1 MSQKLEERIDAYLEG
16 ALPPDEAGRFE
27 QELLDP
33 AVAGLFA
40 EALRLREMLAS
51 APPDRPPEELIE
63 LIESTLEVERVEES
77 EPAPRFGRAR
87 AALSGMSWVYRGPAM
102 AVVPGGREALSGMST
117 IRYAL
122 GPLNRPA
129 KPKKPSSKKRS
140 RAAKTAEPLWRRI
153 LWRKK

>member
-33 AVAGLFA
+33 EVAGLFA
-40 EALRLREMLAS
+40 EALMLREMLAS
-51 APPDRPPEELIE
+51 APPDQPPEELIE
-63 LIESTLEVERVEES
+63 LIEATLEVERVEEA
-77 EPAPRFGRAR
+77 EPAPRFGRTR

-122 GPLNRPA
+122 GPLNRPS
-129 KPKKPSSKKRS
+129 KPKTEKPPKR
-140 RAAKTAEPLWRRI
+140 PLWRRI

>member
-16 ALPPDEAGRFE
+16 ALSPEEAERFE

-33 AVAGLFA
+33 QVAGLFA
-40 EALRLREMLAS
+40 EALMLREMLAGM
-51 APPDRPPEELIE
+51 PPDQPPGELIE
-63 LIESTLEVERVEES
+63 LIEES
-77 EPAPRFGRAR
+77 LDVQRAEDAAQVPRFGRTR
-87 AALSGMSWVYRGPAM
+87 AVLSAMSWMYRGPAM
-102 AVVPGGREALSGMST
+102 AVAPGGREALSGMGT

-129 KPKKPSSKKRS
+129 KPKEEKKPKK
-140 RAAKTAEPLWRRI
+140 PLWRRV

>member
-16 ALPPDEAGRFE
+16 VLPPEEAERFE

-33 AVAGLFA
+33 DVAGLFA
-40 EALRLREMLAS
+40 EALMLREMLAS
-51 APPDRPPEELIE
+51 MPPDQPPGELIE
-63 LIESTLEVERVEES
+63 QIEASLEVQRAEDAAPV
-77 EPAPRFGRAR
+77 PRFGRTR
-87 AALSGMSWVYRGPAM
+87 AALAGFSWMYRGPAM
-102 AVVPGGREALSGMST
+102 AVAPGGREALSAMGT

-129 KPKKPSSKKRS
+129 KPKAEKPPKK
-140 RAAKTAEPLWRRI
+140 PLWRRV

>member
-16 ALPPDEAGRFE
+16 ALPPEEAERFE

-40 EALRLREMLAS
+40 EALMLRELLAG

-63 LIESTLEVERVEES
+63 RIEASLEVQRAEDAKPV
-77 EPAPRFGRAR
+77 PRFGRTR
-87 AALSGMSWVYRGPAM
+87 VVLSGMSWMYRGPAM
-102 AVVPGGREALSGMST
+102 AVAPGGSEALSGLGT

-129 KPKKPSSKKRS
+129 KPKQEKPPKK
-140 RAAKTAEPLWRRI
+140 PLWRRL